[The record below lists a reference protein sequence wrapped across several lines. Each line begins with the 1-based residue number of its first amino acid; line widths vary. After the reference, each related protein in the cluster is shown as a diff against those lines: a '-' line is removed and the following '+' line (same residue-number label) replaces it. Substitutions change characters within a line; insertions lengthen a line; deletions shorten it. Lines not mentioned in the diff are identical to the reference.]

1 MCAPTRAQRKAG
13 YSGPYV
19 IHRPSG
25 AYLSVAPHH
34 ADGLVLAVTAADG
47 HILGGAA
54 RHIGALRRCHRRR
67 ITMRP
72 IPGNVVCD
80 RLMMHIIG
88 SWLREVDPEP
98 RSGWSVPKSADRRP
112 EAAYMVPAVVA
123 ERIGKWRV
131 GAQMGRTNPSAMDG
145 ARPGECLVGARQN
158 RSRAENGDQ
167 RDIYS
172 KRHDTYQLVRLLG
185 SNRR

>member
-1 MCAPTRAQRKAG
+1 M
-13 YSGPYV
+13 
-19 IHRPSG
+19 
-25 AYLSVAPHH
+25 SVAPHH

-47 HILGGAA
+47 HILGGTA
-54 RHIGALRRCHRRR
+54 RHIGSLRRCHRRR
-67 ITMRP
+67 ITVRP
-72 IPGNVVCD
+72 IPGNIVCD
-80 RLMMHIIG
+80 RLMMHVTG
-88 SWLREVDPEP
+88 SWLREVDPEA
-98 RSGWSVPKSADRRP
+98 RSGGSVPKSADRRP

-131 GAQMGRTNPSAMDG
+131 RAQMGRNNPSAMDRAG
-145 ARPGECLVGARQN
+145 PGECLVGARQN

-185 SNRR
+185 STRR

>member
-1 MCAPTRAQRKAG
+1 
-13 YSGPYV
+13 
-19 IHRPSG
+19 
-25 AYLSVAPHH
+25 
-34 ADGLVLAVTAADG
+34 
-47 HILGGAA
+47 
-54 RHIGALRRCHRRR
+54 
-67 ITMRP
+67 MRP

-172 KRHDTYQLVRLLG
+172 KRHDTYQLVR
-185 SNRR
+185 